1 MMGAYWEPTRSSGFV
16 EEARKPELRGQH
28 LNWVGEK
35 FTCQRL
41 REKAFILKKKS
52 VYIMPQSIES
62 SISER
67 VEHRVLVTER
77 KVGAL
82 EKKVVERL
90 QIICNRFPPKDFK

>member
-1 MMGAYWEPTRSSGFV
+1 MEEP
-16 EEARKPELRGQH
+16 RKPALRGQH

-35 FTCQRL
+35 FTSQRL
-41 REKAFILKKKS
+41 REKAFIPRKKS
-52 VYIMPQSIES
+52 VCIIPQSIES
-62 SISER
+62 SISEQ